1 MSPRQAVIIGAGV
14 AGLSAAWWLHRIG
27 WRAVIVERAGHLR
40 DAGYM
45 MGLSGPG
52 LQTAG
57 DMGLRPRLET
67 MARAIDENVYRDR
80 NGREILRL
88 RFRDFLRDLPYI
100 ALRRTDLVQ
109 ALHDAVASSAELK
122 LGTTVSEISNGPHR
136 AVARLSDG
144 AEIDADIVIAADG
157 FRSQH
162 RRGLFGHDEQFL
174 KPLGYRFATY
184 ELEDTLGLGTD
195 FLSYAEPGRLTE
207 YYTLADG
214 RLAALHVW
222 RSRTNG
228 AVAPQQRWDTVAE
241 AMSGSHPHVTDMI
254 EATRRTTAPIVDD
267 LTVVDMPAWSRDRV
281 LLLGDAAHCLT
292 LISGQGAG
300 ISMASAKILAE
311 ELSRG
316 TVEAAFAA
324 HRHRLRPAV
333 ERLQQHSRK
342 MATWFIPEGKFAFG
356 LRNFWLKH
364 LPRRILGRYFLNSI
378 RSELIATQSLSPG
391 PTDSSTTIRAGA
403 A

>member
-1 MSPRQAVIIGAGV
+1 
-14 AGLSAAWWLHRIG
+14 
-27 WRAVIVERAGHLR
+27 
-40 DAGYM
+40 M

-57 DMGLRPRLET
+57 DMGLLPRLET
-67 MARAIDENVYRDR
+67 MSRAIDENVYRDR

-88 RFRDFLRDLPYI
+88 RFRDFLRDLPYL

-109 ALHDAVASSAELK
+109 ALHDAVELSVEVK
-122 LGTTVSEISNGPHR
+122 LGTTVSEIANELRR

-144 AEIDADIVIAADG
+144 VELDADVVIAADG

-162 RRGLFGHDEQFL
+162 RRGLFGPDEQFL

-184 ELEDTLGLGTD
+184 ELEDTLGLGAD

-222 RSRTNG
+222 RSRQDG
-228 AVAPQQRWDTVAE
+228 SVAPQQRWETVAE
-241 AMSGSHPHVTDMI
+241 AMSGSHPQVTEMI
-254 EATRRTTAPIVDD
+254 EATRGITVPIVDD
-267 LTVVDMPAWSRDRV
+267 LTLVDMPAWSRDRV
-281 LLLGDAAHCLT
+281 VLLGDAAHCLT

-300 ISMASAKILAE
+300 ISMASAKILAD

-316 TVEAAFAA
+316 TIEAAFAA
-324 HRHRLRPAV
+324 HRQRLQPAV

-342 MATWFIPEGKFAFG
+342 MAAWFIPEGRLAFG
-356 LRNFWLKH
+356 VRNFWLKH

-378 RSELIATQSLSPG
+378 RSELIATQSLSG
-391 PTDSSTTIRAGA
+391 TRA
-403 A
+403 

>member
-27 WRAVIVERAGHLR
+27 WRVVVVERASHLR

-57 DMGLRPRLET
+57 EMGLLPRLET
-67 MARAIDENVYRDR
+67 VARAIDENIYRDR
-80 NGREILRL
+80 HGREILRL
-88 RFRDFLRDLPYI
+88 RFRDFLRDLPYL

-109 ALHDAVASSAELK
+109 ALHDAVGSSVEVR
-122 LGTTVSEISNGPHR
+122 LGNTVSEVSNDSSG
-136 AVARLSDG
+136 AVVRLSDG

-162 RRGLFGHDEQFL
+162 RKALFGPDEQFL

-184 ELEDTLGLGTD
+184 ELVDTLGLGTD

-222 RSRTNG
+222 RSRENG
-228 AVAPQQRWDTVAE
+228 TVAPQRRWDTVAE

-254 EATRRTTAPIVDD
+254 EATRRTAVPIVDD

-300 ISMASAKILAE
+300 ISIASAKILAG
-311 ELSRG
+311 ELSRC
-316 TVEAAFAA
+316 TIEEAFVA

-342 MATWFIPEGKFAFG
+342 MAAWFIPEGKLAFG
-356 LRNFWLKH
+356 FRNFWLKH

-378 RSELIATQSLSPG
+378 RSELIATQSLSPE
-391 PTDSSTTIRAGA
+391 PTDSSTTIRSGA